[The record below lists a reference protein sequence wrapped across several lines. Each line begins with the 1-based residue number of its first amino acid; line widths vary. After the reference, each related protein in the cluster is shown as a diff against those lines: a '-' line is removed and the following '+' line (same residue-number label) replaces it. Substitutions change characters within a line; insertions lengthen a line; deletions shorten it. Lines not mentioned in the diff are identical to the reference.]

1 MRCFSDEHVLYS
13 VDVVLKL
20 LCRFVTVLPI
30 YCVVRVIRLITNNI
44 NCCHFPIIISYIKR
58 LIHNICDKIF
68 FRWIDVILLMNTT
81 CLHLNNSSFY
91 YVKYILDIIDS
102 RQSILLTLEECFS
115 GLEEIIEKMQDT
127 EVSLEDS
134 FALYEQGMKM
144 LKNCNQKIDAVEK
157 KMLKMNEQG
166 ELEEF

>member
-1 MRCFSDEHVLYS
+1 MA
-13 VDVVLKL
+13 KKM
-20 LCRFVTVLPI
+20 T
-30 YCVVRVIRLITNNI
+30 
-44 NCCHFPIIISYIKR
+44 
-58 LIHNICDKIF
+58 
-68 FRWIDVILLMNTT
+68 IDQG
-81 CLHLNNSSFY
+81 F
-91 YVKYILDIIDS
+91 DS
-102 RQSILLTLEECFS
+102 
-115 GLEEIIEKMQDT
+115 LEEIIEKMQDT

>member
-1 MRCFSDEHVLYS
+1 MGEE
-13 VDVVLKL
+13 
-20 LCRFVTVLPI
+20 
-30 YCVVRVIRLITNNI
+30 
-44 NCCHFPIIISYIKR
+44 
-58 LIHNICDKIF
+58 
-68 FRWIDVILLMNTT
+68 
-81 CLHLNNSSFY
+81 
-91 YVKYILDIIDS
+91 
-102 RQSILLTLEECFS
+102 LTLEEYFS

-144 LKNCNQKIDAVEK
+144 LKNCNQKIDAVET